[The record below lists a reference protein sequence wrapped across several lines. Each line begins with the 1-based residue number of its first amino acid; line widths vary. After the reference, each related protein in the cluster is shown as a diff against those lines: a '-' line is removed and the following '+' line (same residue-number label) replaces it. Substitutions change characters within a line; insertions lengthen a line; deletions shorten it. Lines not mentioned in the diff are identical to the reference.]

1 MIGYLPMRHKQ
12 ASCIKV
18 DNAGVLSGPAS
29 RSFLQVLE
37 GSLLAITS
45 QSAVG
50 IKPDCLLRCFYCLL
64 VISQFVESC
73 SFVRMS
79 CCILGIKLDGLL
91 IRFYRLLAMPLSIES
106 IPLENRSSSILRIK
120 PDGLFTCL
128 HRLLVSPQFV
138 ESSSFIDVS
147 CC

>member
-64 VISQFVESC
+64 VISHFVESC

-79 CCILGIKLDGLL
+79 CSILGIK
-91 IRFYRLLAMPLSIES
+91 P
-106 IPLENRSSSILRIK
+106 NC
-120 PDGLFTCL
+120 LFTCFYCL
-128 HRLLVSPQFV
+128 FVPLSLVKSTALV
-138 ESSSFIDVS
+138 
-147 CC
+147 